1 MAPAGPAADPGT
13 DRPADRIEI
22 RGLRVVG
29 IHGVLPEERER
40 AQPFLLDLDVR
51 LDAAP
56 AGRSDRLEDT
66 VDYGAVVELA
76 AGVVAGPRFALVEAL
91 ADAVAR
97 AVLGL
102 DHRVAA
108 VAVSVHKLRPPLPF
122 DVASAGARVVR
133 RRGAPS
139 GAAATPPAVAPAPP
153 ATAAPPAPTPPTA
166 TPPGAGGG

>member
-1 MAPAGPAADPGT
+1 MAPAGPPGGPGG

-51 LDAAP
+51 LDAGP

-66 VDYGAVVELA
+66 LDYGAVVELA

-91 ADAVAR
+91 AEAVAG

-102 DHRVAA
+102 DRRVAA

-122 DVASAGARVVR
+122 DVASAGVRVVR
-133 RRGAPS
+133 RRGDPP
-139 GAAATPPAVAPAPP
+139 AAAPGPPAAVPAAAAPPAPAPP
-153 ATAAPPAPTPPTA
+153 A
-166 TPPGAGGG
+166 PPGAGGG